1 MTESNGFDLDVHVN
15 DDDVHIEVSGFGDV
29 RNALAALVKV
39 FTDMDYVAELWATLV
54 EGDWETDNDDGWDD
68 ED

>member
-1 MTESNGFDLDVHVN
+1 MTESNGFDLDVHIN

-39 FTDMDYVAELWATLV
+39 FTDKDYVAELWATLV
-54 EGDWETDNDDGWDD
+54 EGDWGADEYDWDD
-68 ED
+68 EDE